1 MFGGVKKNQKAA
13 DPGELA
19 KMFEPQIKRAISE
32 KFSVAPDDLET
43 LIKDGAYLSQKEV
56 DTLCCLVVGR
66 KSKFLYLVAGKIAKN
81 GKDLTNLRA
90 DIVS

>member
-1 MFGGVKKNQKAA
+1 
-13 DPGELA
+13 
-19 KMFEPQIKRAISE
+19 MFEPQIKRVVSE
-32 KFSVAPDDLET
+32 KFSVDPDDLEA
-43 LIKDGAYLSQKEV
+43 LIGDKDGAYLSKEEA

-66 KSKFLYLVAGKIAKN
+66 KSKFLYLVAGKVAKD

>member
-1 MFGGVKKNQKAA
+1 MQQQNQKTA

-19 KMFEPQIKRAISE
+19 KMFEPRIKRVISE

-43 LIKDGAYLSQKEV
+43 LIKDKDGAYLSKEEA

-66 KSKFLYLVAGKIAKN
+66 KSKFLYLVAGKIAKD

>member
-1 MFGGVKKNQKAA
+1 MQQQNQKTVN
-13 DPGELA
+13 PGELA
-19 KMFEPQIKRAISE
+19 KMFEPQIKRVVSE

-43 LIKDGAYLSQKEV
+43 LIGDKDGAYLSKEEA

-66 KSKFLYLVAGKIAKN
+66 KSKFLYLVAGKIAKD